1 MGTPSHVDCLDVAR
15 RLRIRALKLH
25 NNIIEGILMEEY
37 TVHRRE
43 MKNMD
48 KFAVMIAKDKRR
60 DGLAHSR
67 CVTESM
73 FDVLLEMARETSAR

>member
-37 TVHRRE
+37 TVDLIISFV
-43 MKNMD
+43 KTTNLS
-48 KFAVMIAKDKRR
+48 K
-60 DGLAHSR
+60 
-67 CVTESM
+67 
-73 FDVLLEMARETSAR
+73 

>member
-1 MGTPSHVDCLDVAR
+1 
-15 RLRIRALKLH
+15 
-25 NNIIEGILMEEY
+25 MEEY